1 MEDCLS
7 KVRMVSPMASA
18 HENNL
23 GLQLHD
29 IVLTASSA
37 SVHNEP
43 SEEQKKRVEAL
54 ERADKARRRQEKSHR
69 SEVKKGRGK
78 GGWE

>member
-1 MEDCLS
+1 MIS
-7 KVRMVSPMASA
+7 HMVSAAEIVLS
-18 HENNL
+18 
-23 GLQLHD
+23 LQLHD
-29 IVLTASSA
+29 IVLAASSA

-43 SEEQKKRVEAL
+43 SEEQKKRIEVL
-54 ERADKARRRQEKSHR
+54 ERVEKARRRQEKSHR

>member
-1 MEDCLS
+1 
-7 KVRMVSPMASA
+7 
-18 HENNL
+18 
-23 GLQLHD
+23 
-29 IVLTASSA
+29 
-37 SVHNEP
+37 VHNEP

-54 ERADKARRRQEKSHR
+54 ERADRARRRQDKSHR